1 MAKIT
6 INEKVARRPAP
17 AAGQTELWDSLLPG
31 FGLRIA
37 AGGARTYF
45 VMKRLNGKMVRRTV
59 GKHPALHVTRD
70 DQLGPGECWPEEAR
84 TTAQRML
91 ADLARG
97 VDPAAPPKPAKAKT
111 PRT

>member
-45 VMKRLNGKMVRRTV
+45 VMKRLKGKLVRRSV
-59 GKHPALHVTRD
+59 GKHPALHLTRD
-70 DQLGPGECWPEEAR
+70 DPLGPDECWPADAR
-84 TTAQRML
+84 EKARRML

-97 VDPAAPPKPAKAKT
+97 IDPAEPAP
-111 PRT
+111 